1 MSMLEIKIMM
11 QEIAEHYTFVKGRKW
26 NANDKTVMECIMQVY
41 CQTAEID
48 HEEIRFLW
56 ENYLQKGILD
66 FPTAMKMARKR
77 IA

>member
-1 MSMLEIKIMM
+1 MNTMEIKTMM
-11 QEIAEHYTFVKGRKW
+11 QEMAYRPLT
-26 NANDKTVMECIMQVY
+26 ANDNSVMECIMQVY

>member
-11 QEIAEHYTFVKGRKW
+11 QEIANNYTYAGRPW
-26 NANDKTVMECIMQVY
+26 NANDSSVMECILQVY
-41 CQTAEID
+41 CQTVEID
-48 HEEIRFLW
+48 HEEVRFLW

-66 FPTAMKMARKR
+66 FPTAIKMARKR

>member
-1 MSMLEIKIMM
+1 MNAMEIKNMM
-11 QEIAEHYTFVKGRKW
+11 CEMADKPLTT
-26 NANDKTVMECIMQVY
+26 NDNSVMECILQVY
-41 CQTAEID
+41 CQTIEID

-66 FPTAMKMARKR
+66 FQTALQMARKR

>member
-1 MSMLEIKIMM
+1 MNTMEIKNMM
-11 QEIAEHYTFVKGRKW
+11 QKIANNYLNAGRPW
-26 NANDKTVMECIMQVY
+26 NSNDNSVMECILQVY
-41 CQTAEID
+41 YQTAEID

-56 ENYLQKGILD
+56 EKYLQKGILD

>member
-11 QEIAEHYTFVKGRKW
+11 QEIANNYTYTGRQW
-26 NANDKTVMECIMQVY
+26 NANDNSVMECILQVY
-41 CQTAEID
+41 CQTVEID

-66 FPTAMKMARKR
+66 FQTAMKMARKR

>member
-1 MSMLEIKIMM
+1 MNMTQIKTMM
-11 QEIAEHYTFVKGRKW
+11 QDMTDRPLT
-26 NANDKTVMECIMQVY
+26 ANDNSVMECIMQVY
-41 CQTAEID
+41 CQTTEID

-66 FPTAMKMARKR
+66 FPTAMQMARKR

>member
-1 MSMLEIKIMM
+1 MNAMEIKIMM
-11 QEIAEHYTFVKGRKW
+11 QKIANNYTNAGRPW
-26 NANDKTVMECIMQVY
+26 NTNDNSVMECIMQVY

-56 ENYLQKGILD
+56 ENYLQNGILD
-66 FPTAMKMARKR
+66 FPTAIQMARKR

>member
-1 MSMLEIKIMM
+1 MNAMEIKTMM
-11 QEIAEHYTFVKGRKW
+11 QKIANNYTNAGRPW
-26 NANDKTVMECIMQVY
+26 NANDNSVMECILQVY

-56 ENYLQKGILD
+56 TSYLQKGILD
-66 FPTAMKMARKR
+66 FPTAMQMARKR

>member
-1 MSMLEIKIMM
+1 M
-11 QEIAEHYTFVKGRKW
+11 RK
-26 NANDKTVMECIMQVY
+26 T
-41 CQTAEID
+41 EID

-66 FPTAMKMARKR
+66 FPTAMQMARKR

>member
-11 QEIAEHYTFVKGRKW
+11 QEIANNYTYTGRPW
-26 NANDKTVMECIMQVY
+26 NANDNFVMECILQVY

-48 HEEIRFLW
+48 HEEVRFLW

-66 FPTAMKMARKR
+66 FPNAMKMARKR

>member
-1 MSMLEIKIMM
+1 MNMTQIKTMM
-11 QEIAEHYTFVKGRKW
+11 QDMTDRPLT
-26 NANDKTVMECIMQVY
+26 ANDNSVMECIMQVY

-56 ENYLQKGILD
+56 ENYLQNGILD
-66 FPTAMKMARKR
+66 FPTAMQMARKR

>member
-1 MSMLEIKIMM
+1 MNMTQIKTMM
-11 QEIAEHYTFVKGRKW
+11 QDMTGRPLTV
-26 NANDKTVMECIMQVY
+26 NDNSVMECIMQVY
-41 CQTAEID
+41 CQTTEID

-66 FPTAMKMARKR
+66 FPTAMQMARKR

>member
-11 QEIAEHYTFVKGRKW
+11 QEIAEHYTFIEGRKW
-26 NANDKTVMECIMQVY
+26 NANDKAIMDCILQVY
-41 CQTAEID
+41 CQTTEID

-66 FPTAMKMARKR
+66 FQTAMQMARKR

>member
-1 MSMLEIKIMM
+1 MNMTQIKTMM
-11 QEIAEHYTFVKGRKW
+11 QEIANNYTHTGRPL
-26 NANDKTVMECIMQVY
+26 NANDNSVMECIMQVY

>member
-1 MSMLEIKIMM
+1 MNVMEIKTMM
-11 QEIAEHYTFVKGRKW
+11 CEMADKPLTT
-26 NANDKTVMECIMQVY
+26 NDNSVMECILQVY
-41 CQTAEID
+41 CQTIEID

-66 FPTAMKMARKR
+66 FQTALQMARKR

>member
-11 QEIAEHYTFVKGRKW
+11 QEIANNYTYAGRPW
-26 NANDKTVMECIMQVY
+26 NANDNSVMECILQVY

-48 HEEIRFLW
+48 HEEVRFLW

-66 FPTAMKMARKR
+66 FPSAMKMARKR

>member
-1 MSMLEIKIMM
+1 MNAMEIKTMM
-11 QEIAEHYTFVKGRKW
+11 CEMADKPLTT
-26 NANDKTVMECIMQVY
+26 NDNSVMECILQVY

-56 ENYLQKGILD
+56 ENYLKKGILD
-66 FPTAMKMARKR
+66 FPTALQMARKR

>member
-1 MSMLEIKIMM
+1 MNAIEIKTMM
-11 QEIAEHYTFVKGRKW
+11 CEMA
-26 NANDKTVMECIMQVY
+26 DKTLTTNDTVVMDYIMQVY

-56 ENYLQKGILD
+56 GNYLKNGLLD
-66 FPTAMKMARKR
+66 FPTALQMARKR

>member
-1 MSMLEIKIMM
+1 MNAMEIETMM
-11 QEIAEHYTFVKGRKW
+11 CEMADKPLTT
-26 NANDKTVMECIMQVY
+26 NDNSVMECILQVY
-41 CQTAEID
+41 CQTVEID

>member
-1 MSMLEIKIMM
+1 MADKPL
-11 QEIAEHYTFVKGRKW
+11 TT
-26 NANDKTVMECIMQVY
+26 NDNSVMECILQVY
-41 CQTAEID
+41 CQTVEID

-66 FPTAMKMARKR
+66 FPTALQMARKR

>member
-1 MSMLEIKIMM
+1 MNMTQIKTMM
-11 QEIAEHYTFVKGRKW
+11 QDMTGRPLT
-26 NANDKTVMECIMQVY
+26 ANDNSVMECIMQVY
-41 CQTAEID
+41 CQTTEID

-66 FPTAMKMARKR
+66 FLTAMQMARKR

>member
-1 MSMLEIKIMM
+1 MNAIEIKTMM
-11 QEIAEHYTFVKGRKW
+11 CEMADKPLTT
-26 NANDKTVMECIMQVY
+26 NDNSVMECILQVY
-41 CQTAEID
+41 CQTIEID

-56 ENYLQKGILD
+56 ENYLKKGILD

>member
-1 MSMLEIKIMM
+1 MNVMEIKTMM
-11 QEIAEHYTFVKGRKW
+11 CEMADKPLTT
-26 NANDKTVMECIMQVY
+26 NDNSVMECILQVY
-41 CQTAEID
+41 CQTVEID

-66 FPTAMKMARKR
+66 FPTALQMARKR

>member
-1 MSMLEIKIMM
+1 MNVMEIKTMM
-11 QEIAEHYTFVKGRKW
+11 CEMADKPLTT
-26 NANDKTVMECIMQVY
+26 NDNSVMECILQVY

-56 ENYLQKGILD
+56 GNYLKKGILD
-66 FPTAMKMARKR
+66 FPTALQMARKR

>member
-1 MSMLEIKIMM
+1 MNVMEIKTMM
-11 QEIAEHYTFVKGRKW
+11 CEMADKPLTT
-26 NANDKTVMECIMQVY
+26 NDTVVMDYIMQVY
-41 CQTAEID
+41 CQTVEID

-66 FPTAMKMARKR
+66 FTTAMKMARKR